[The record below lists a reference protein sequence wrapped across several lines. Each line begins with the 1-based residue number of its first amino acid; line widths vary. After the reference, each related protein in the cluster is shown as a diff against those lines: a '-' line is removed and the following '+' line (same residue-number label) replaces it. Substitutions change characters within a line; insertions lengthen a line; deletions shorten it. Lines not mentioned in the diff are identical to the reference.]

1 MSELKKCPF
10 CGGEAQIVEHT
21 NYQRITGFGVECCN
35 SDCDIAPF
43 TSYFLDKQKAI
54 NTWNRRKPVDDVVEA
69 LEKQLKSCE
78 KEWIEQVGS
87 ISDRA
92 GARMEAYSY
101 AIQIVKEMLN
111 E

>member
-21 NYQRITGFGVECCN
+21 NYQGITGFGVECCN

-54 NTWNRRKPVDDVVEA
+54 NAWNRRKPVGDVVEA
-69 LEKQLKSCE
+69 LKKPI
-78 KEWIEQVGS
+78 WIEHTDDLTLNEIAETAIKQTREV
-87 ISDRA
+87 
-92 GARMEAYSY
+92 
-101 AIQIVKEMLN
+101 AIQIVKEIL
-111 E
+111 